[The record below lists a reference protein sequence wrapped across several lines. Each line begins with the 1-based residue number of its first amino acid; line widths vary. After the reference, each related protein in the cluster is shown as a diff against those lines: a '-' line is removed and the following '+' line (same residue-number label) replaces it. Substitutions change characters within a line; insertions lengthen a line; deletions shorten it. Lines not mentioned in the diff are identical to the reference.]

1 MSSSCCETF
10 KEEILPYIDCLH
22 STTVYETKKKTKFS
36 KCGII
41 FVCLFISTFIILFF
55 IIKEKSKK
63 NPSISFYQDFI
74 RKREF
79 IGKKITLGFNVSD
92 QWKDQV
98 IFTLYNQDN
107 ETVNLSICDEN
118 LEESKNY
125 TYYCIINYSLQKS
138 DINSYSLKL
147 YLNLTKNITE
157 EDKIPFSISI
167 REPNI
172 NHSNEENP
180 LDLYHETSIN
190 KFKCFY
196 NTKEITSYRRYLKF
210 INYISYGGFSFKDRN
225 TSELYLDDFEDSR
238 KIDKVSGKDDNFL
251 GSYRILLSKKIDIYE
266 RKYNG
271 LFTLISNVFSYY
283 GLIMLAFGILIKIF
297 LNPIDNIRIYEAL
310 KEKEK
315 KTSSFFEP
323 GRIYKSS
330 EDKETISEQ
339 EFKEKLKRSGC
350 QKFCDKIAFIFCH
363 CCEKNKGTKYL
374 YIISDYIDKNLSI
387 ENKLLNSVKDD
398 KNEEEVQHRSKEMND
413 INNDIEEYNKGK
425 FYSILNN

>member
-1 MSSSCCETF
+1 MSSSCCQTF

-98 IFTLYNQDN
+98 VFTLYNQDN

-118 LEESKNY
+118 LEESKNL
-125 TYYCIINYSLQKS
+125 TYFCIINYSIQKS
-138 DINSYSLKL
+138 SINSYSLKL

-157 EDKIPFSISI
+157 EGKVPFSISI

-190 KFKCFY
+190 KFRCFY
-196 NTKEITSYRRYLKF
+196 NTKEITSYRRNLKF
-210 INYISYGGFSFKDRN
+210 INYISYGGYSFSDKN
-225 TSELYLDDFEDSR
+225 ISELYLDDFEDSR
-238 KIDKVSGKDDNFL
+238 KIDKVNGKDDNFL

-266 RKYNG
+266 RKYDG
-271 LFTLISNVFSYY
+271 LLTLISNLFSYY
-283 GLIMLAFGILIKIF
+283 GLIMLVFGILIKIF
-297 LNPIDNIRIYEAL
+297 LNPIDNIRIYEEL

-315 KTSSFFEP
+315 EKEKKSSSFTEP
-323 GRIYKSS
+323 GRIYESS

-339 EFKEKLKRSGC
+339 EFKKKLQRSGC
-350 QKFCDKIAFIFCH
+350 KKFCDKFAFIFCH
-363 CCEKNKGTKYL
+363 CCKKNEGTKHL

-387 ENKLLNSVKDD
+387 ENKLLNSVKDV
-398 KNEEEVQHRSKEMND
+398 KNKEGVQYRSRQMNY
-413 INNDIEEYNKGK
+413 INDEIEE
-425 FYSILNN
+425 